1 MNQAITKY
9 ISKQRY
15 YGLPTDLKCSLSR
28 VEVFNRSKNKGEIIE
43 YEIVLCLNRKKR
55 KTDEEIKIY
64 YKI

>member
-1 MNQAITKY
+1 
-9 ISKQRY
+9 
-15 YGLPTDLKCSLSR
+15 
-28 VEVFNRSKNKGEIIE
+28 FNRSKNKWEIIE